1 MGIKARVYMDAGW
14 SSHRGLSLFY
24 WLLEVGQ
31 GVLAVTLQEESPW
44 GQECVGQIRHQEL
57 RVVA

>member
-1 MGIKARVYMDAGW
+1 MLAGPVTG
-14 SSHRGLSLFY
+14 GLSLFY